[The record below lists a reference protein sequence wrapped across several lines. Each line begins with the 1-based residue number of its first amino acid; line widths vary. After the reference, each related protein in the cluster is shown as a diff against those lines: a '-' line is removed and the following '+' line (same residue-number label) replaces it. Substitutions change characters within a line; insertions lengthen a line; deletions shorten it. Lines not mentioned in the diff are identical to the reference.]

1 VALKATFYQL
11 NYVLLP
17 IDPFVLLREQKVPK
31 EFECRAMGK
40 GTGETEF
47 TYWFSIVTVIFPADV
62 SQWKHWYVFF
72 DHDME
77 VLIRF
82 AVLDNY

>member
-1 VALKATFYQL
+1 MRSS
-11 NYVLLP
+11 
-17 IDPFVLLREQKVPK
+17 LRIGFNR
-31 EFECRAMGK
+31 EF
-40 GTGETEF
+40 
-47 TYWFSIVTVIFPADV
+47 FPADV

-82 AVLDNY
+82 AALDNLLIVIKRFIDSTYAGKH